1 MLAQVNLPGQELAQ
15 LVLGAD
21 PPQLDIIEAPVEV

>member
-1 MLAQVNLPGQELAQ
+1 LEIEFRLTNEE

-21 PPQLDIIEAPVEV
+21 PPQEIVGSF